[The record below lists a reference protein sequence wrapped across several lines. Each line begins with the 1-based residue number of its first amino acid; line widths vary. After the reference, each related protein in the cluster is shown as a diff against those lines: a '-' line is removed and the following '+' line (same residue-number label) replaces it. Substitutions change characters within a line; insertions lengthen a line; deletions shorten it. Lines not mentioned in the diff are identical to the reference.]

1 MCLTPRVV
9 YTVSKFCPLFFSLGV
24 RNSSITSGLS
34 LRKKREMLECVSS
47 IFPDDRR
54 KLFNLRLKLYQS
66 GYTDAKRGS
75 NLTSYKRSKC

>member
-9 YTVSKFCPLFFSLGV
+9 YTVSKFCPLFFSLGAEQQYNQ
-24 RNSSITSGLS
+24 RIKLEE
-34 LRKKREMLECVSS
+34 KREMLECVSS
-47 IFPDDRR
+47 ISPDDRR

-66 GYTDAKRGS
+66 GFTDAKRGS